1 MRNSILICPELLIG
15 EFFIII
21 NKYDDA
27 LLEFGQ
33 KLVTFSNLE
42 IVKEVS
48 ITEKN
53 PHGLW
58 LAVGVSAEM
67 LIALPFWH
75 DEFIHFSGKTKTYS
89 VKIWKLFYEISL
101 I

>member
-1 MRNSILICPELLIG
+1 MS
-15 EFFIII
+15 FFIII

-58 LAVGVSAEM
+58 LNTVSSRSVCRNADC
-67 LIALPFWH
+67 IAILA
-75 DEFIHFSGKTKTYS
+75 
-89 VKIWKLFYEISL
+89 
-101 I
+101 